1 MKYYLPGTYN
11 VFKKTITK
19 AGEVYIAKYN
29 FTVATEEIICT
40 PVYEPYTYEEKG
52 ALKAEII
59 ANKEYRNVFIE
70 AGDGVYFKFVAP
82 KDGIY
87 TFSGIGSINTL
98 GRIYVENNN
107 LLAESLDGGIGENF
121 AVFFSMNAGQTYYI
135 EARAEENNVTASFV
149 VRCN

>member
-1 MKYYLPGTYN
+1 M
-11 VFKKTITK
+11 
-19 AGEVYIAKYN
+19 
-29 FTVATEEIICT
+29 
-40 PVYEPYTYEEKG
+40 
-52 ALKAEII
+52 
-59 ANKEYRNVFIE
+59 FIE

-98 GRIYVENNN
+98 GRIYDENNN

-121 AVFFSMNAGQTYYI
+121 AVFFNMNAGQTYYI